1 MLFKKKIMQREPGMF
16 TNVSLTL
23 VWHKLIF
30 DFQYLV
36 QTIRPITLDQ
46 AEHCGVLLGVFPLH

>member
-1 MLFKKKIMQREPGMF
+1 MQREPGMF